1 METCKYKAC
10 AERSRSRVHREKLTT
25 SFYGLILSYLFYLID
40 IIIYYAR
47 AKITYV
53 FHSLP

>member
-47 AKITYV
+47 AKIIY
-53 FHSLP
+53 